1 MTTASLFEPQPRLTD
16 DLHGVVPTWRPA
28 EQPIHD
34 QLVADWPAL
43 WARLCAPVTDAPTA
57 GVVVAGVVLDGPP
70 TVALTVVP
78 AVAIDLP
85 GVDAPTDEFP
95 ALLGGAR

>member
-1 MTTASLFEPQPRLTD
+1 MTTASLFEPQSRLTD
-16 DLHGVVPTWRPA
+16 DLRGVVPTWRPA

-34 QLVADWPAL
+34 QLVADWPAF
-43 WARLCAPVTDAPTA
+43 WARLCAPVTEPA
-57 GVVVAGVVLDGPP
+57 GAVVAGVVLDGPP

-78 AVAIDLP
+78 TVAIDLP

-95 ALLGGAR
+95 VLLGGAR